1 MSFLIFFKK
10 NAHLGKIFTVNHYL
24 NEGISRRSIYHILK
38 TCEERN
44 SSLKK
49 PGSGLS
55 KASTAAVVRNNTNKK
70 GVSLRQLSKKYNVS
84 ATTMCRM
91 FKRSNVKCYMS
102 PSYSADQLRRIK
114 LNCKKLLRTFPG
126 MMSHILS

>member
-1 MSFLIFFKK
+1 MKWNFLQKSNAEIIFNFFKK

-44 SSLKK
+44 SSLRK
-49 PGSGLS
+49 PGSGGRNTSLS

-84 ATTMCRM
+84 
-91 FKRSNVKCYMS
+91 NV
-102 PSYSADQLRRIK
+102 
-114 LNCKKLLRTFPG
+114 
-126 MMSHILS
+126 